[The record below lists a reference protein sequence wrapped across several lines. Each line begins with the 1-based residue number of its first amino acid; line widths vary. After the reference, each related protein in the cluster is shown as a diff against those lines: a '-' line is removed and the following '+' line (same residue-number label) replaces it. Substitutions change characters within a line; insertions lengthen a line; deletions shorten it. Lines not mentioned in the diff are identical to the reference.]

1 MCADY
6 PAAEQ
11 RQAPRRRVLKAAQI
25 AMGETAPKLGCAVRN
40 ISTGGACLE
49 IPSTTVG
56 LPGHFTLL
64 LDGTRHSCRVA
75 WKTETR
81 MGVVFED

>member
-1 MCADY
+1 MCAFY
-6 PAAEQ
+6 PAADR

-25 AMGETAPKLGCAVRN
+25 AMSEKAPKLGCAVRN
-40 ISTGGACLE
+40 ISTRGACLE

-64 LDGTRHSCRVA
+64 LDGTRHACRVR

-81 MGVVFED
+81 MGVAFED